1 MSRLCPLLYRSSPA
15 SHNEEAVSCSTSA
28 MLRGDF
34 AILLHCC
41 NYISAGHTAPEE
53 NGVVVF
59 EFASGRSAMQ
69 YLSCNTCR
77 ASGLCHNSMV
87 MVPVSSAMSE
97 LGWSESSTVS
107 ERESNLDSPKVRQV
121 ANVNAS
127 TFHRPVIN
135 CLVNNELVR
144 NCAQV

>member
-28 MLRGDF
+28 MLKGDC
-34 AILLHCC
+34 AILLLCC

-53 NGVVVF
+53 NGGVVF
-59 EFASGRSAMQ
+59 EFASGESVMQ
-69 YLSCNTCR
+69 YLSCNTCH
-77 ASGLCHNSMV
+77 ALELCHNGIRWCRYRQQCQN
-87 MVPVSSAMSE
+87 P
-97 LGWSESSTVS
+97 
-107 ERESNLDSPKVRQV
+107 DSPRVRLSPREDQTWIV
-121 ANVNAS
+121 LRFDKSLTLNAS

-135 CLVNNELVR
+135 WLVNNELVR

>member
-53 NGVVVF
+53 NVGVVF
-59 EFASGRSAMQ
+59 EFASGESVMQLHIMQ
-69 YLSCNTCR
+69 YLSCTGVILWWCR
-77 ASGLCHNSMV
+77 YRQLCQN
-87 MVPVSSAMSE
+87 P
-97 LGWSESSTVS
+97 
-107 ERESNLDSPKVRQV
+107 DSPRVRLSPRENQTWIDLRFDKSLTL
-121 ANVNAS
+121 NAS
-127 TFHRPVIN
+127 TFHRTVIN
-135 CLVNNELVR
+135 WLVNDELVR